1 MQHRI
6 GSFSMAYRPARLVL
20 AFLGYNG
27 QMRRMFC
34 VLLMAAIAGVLS
46 ACQDQQ
52 GREPEIA
59 SQSAVLAAKDLQK
72 LGTEACRNNR
82 VLTVV
87 ITRQDCPYCD
97 KLKKQVLLPDL
108 RNGVFNKQWLLA
120 ELRIDEG
127 INVRDFSGKTVAAAE
142 LAKRW
147 RAELTPTV
155 LFLNQKGEEI
165 APRITGLK
173 LVDFYDDYLQKS
185 LRQGLENPQ
194 RCS

>member
-1 MQHRI
+1 M
-6 GSFSMAYRPARLVL
+6 
-20 AFLGYNG
+20 
-27 QMRRMFC
+27 
-34 VLLMAAIAGVLS
+34 AGVLL

-52 GREPEIA
+52 GHEPEIA

-127 INVRDFSGKTVAAAE
+127 INMLDFNGKTVAAAE

-155 LFLNQKGEEI
+155 LFLNKKGEEI